1 LLSAFDRKEKM
12 KQTENENKVTMK
24 DLPESE
30 QPYRILEMKGPS
42 ALTDAQLLAIFLRSG
57 SEGERAIEMAC
68 RLLSVVETA
77 GRDPLCAF
85 CQLSL
90 PELRK
95 QKGIGRVKAIE
106 IQAISELAK
115 RLAQKEAAHR
125 VKVSDPASIA
135 QMYMEN
141 TRYLKRETAWILYFN
156 SKLELLSEK
165 QLPQGTLNQSLIDV
179 REIFLQGYERGAY
192 GFILLHSHPSG
203 DPSPSLADGEV
214 TKQLS
219 AESRIMKLPMID
231 HIILGDRDYYSYRE
245 NGFDFDAV

>member
-1 LLSAFDRKEKM
+1 M
-12 KQTENENKVTMK
+12 KQTENKVTMK

-30 QPYRILEMKGPS
+30 QPYRILELKGPS
-42 ALTDAQLLAIFLRSG
+42 ALTDAQLLAILLRSG

-68 RLLSVVETA
+68 RLLSEVETS

-85 CQLSL
+85 CQQSL

-95 QKGIGRVKAIE
+95 QKGIGRVKSIE
-106 IQAISELAK
+106 IQAISELSK
-115 RLAQKEAAHR
+115 RLAQKEAAER
-125 VKVSDPASIA
+125 VRVSDPASIA
-135 QMYMEN
+135 RMYMES

-203 DPSPSLADGEV
+203 DPTPSLADGEI

-219 AESRIMKLPMID
+219 QESRIMKLPMID
-231 HIILGDRDYYSYRE
+231 HIILGDQDYYSYRE
-245 NGFDFDAV
+245 SGFDFEAD